1 MIVDRNNRNKYSY
14 IYKYKE
20 NNCLIE
26 RNGSINVLFQALSSI
41 IYKRKEGV
49 VRLLQITYA
58 PPLGCSVWI
67 SKAHLSNTSLVAT
80 LVITIT
86 SCFNSEVISHSAE
99 YNNRKKRRRRTD
111 NGEIT
116 VITNYDREG

>member
-1 MIVDRNNRNKYSY
+1 M
-14 IYKYKE
+14 
-20 NNCLIE
+20 IE

-67 SKAHLSNTSLVAT
+67 SKAHLSNTSFVAT

-86 SCFNSEVISHSAE
+86 SCFNSEVISHSKE
-99 YNNRKKRRRRTD
+99 QSNDNNKKKQ
-111 NGEIT
+111 NEEPIMGK
-116 VITNYDREG
+116 